1 MLKAKTSYSHSYA
14 KNKHITVTFLFILS
28 SKYNTNFYYNSV
40 KIFGPNSYW
49 SFSWSKSCPVYVLC
63 PVSFLIFGV
72 RKVMSGVYK
81 SKSVAG
87 MEGRV
92 RVKWTLSGED
102 GEGDGANG
110 EGGGADDGEGEGGNG
125 DA

>member
-1 MLKAKTSYSHSYA
+1 MS
-14 KNKHITVTFLFILS
+14 
-28 SKYNTNFYYNSV
+28 
-40 KIFGPNSYW
+40 
-49 SFSWSKSCPVYVLC
+49 VLC

-102 GEGDGANG
+102 GEGDGAYG
-110 EGGGADDGEGEGGNG
+110 EGGDADDSEGEGGNG